1 MLVSNFPMV
10 FPLFQNLYR
19 RARGQSAKD
28 SSAERSYPLNSN
40 PGGKTTGR
48 SKRSKYPHPLTMPN
62 ETAWGSDEAIVTNA
76 GPTAQQTKSNGSTE
90 SMDTMEVTRGG
101 TRTRI
106 EVGPKSRKKFGI
118 GIGGGGAAAA
128 AVGGRESTSPPEHD
142 LGQITVVQEYTVQE
156 SDADAKSPSSYVHF
170 K

>member
-1 MLVSNFPMV
+1 M
-10 FPLFQNLYR
+10 
-19 RARGQSAKD
+19 
-28 SSAERSYPLNSN
+28 
-40 PGGKTTGR
+40 
-48 SKRSKYPHPLTMPN
+48 
-62 ETAWGSDEAIVTNA
+62 TNA